1 MIAAEVAAKRSGS
14 ISAGAGSVSHAL
26 GSLGGTSMTGDD
38 ENEIRLAIENHVP
51 VTQSDV
57 KLLLSS
63 LESARSWAKRWKSYA
78 QSRAI
83 VDRAVEAFNEGTIED
98 NWTLS
103 EKLKE
108 MSELLAA
115 SAADQVEAEVRG
127 ARWALEAVAGKLG
140 SITRA
145 GRCIDDA
152 LSLNAE
158 ETCSVARS
166 RMGALGKSTEP

>member
-1 MIAAEVAAKRSGS
+1 
-14 ISAGAGSVSHAL
+14 
-26 GSLGGTSMTGDD
+26 MTGDD

-78 QSRAI
+78 QSRSV
-83 VDRAVEAFNEGTIED
+83 VDRALEAFNDGTIED

-103 EKLKE
+103 EKLKD

-115 SAADQVEAEVRG
+115 SEQASEVRG
-127 ARWALEAVAGKLG
+127 AKWALVAVAGKLG

-145 GRCIDDA
+145 GQCIDDA
-152 LSLNAE
+152 LSLDAE
-158 ETCSVARS
+158 ETCNAARF
-166 RMGALGKSTEP
+166 RAADI

>member
-1 MIAAEVAAKRSGS
+1 
-14 ISAGAGSVSHAL
+14 
-26 GSLGGTSMTGDD
+26 MTGDD

-78 QSRAI
+78 QSRSV
-83 VDRAVEAFNEGTIED
+83 VDRALEAFNDGTIED

-103 EKLKE
+103 EKLKD

-115 SAADQVEAEVRG
+115 SERASEVRG
-127 ARWALEAVAGKLG
+127 AKWALEAVAGKLG

-145 GRCIDDA
+145 GQCIDDA
-152 LSLNAE
+152 LSLDAE
-158 ETCSVARS
+158 ETCNAARF
-166 RMGALGKSTEP
+166 RAADI

>member
-1 MIAAEVAAKRSGS
+1 
-14 ISAGAGSVSHAL
+14 
-26 GSLGGTSMTGDD
+26 MTGDD

-78 QSRAI
+78 QSRSV
-83 VDRAVEAFNEGTIED
+83 VDRALEAFNDGTIED

-103 EKLKE
+103 EKLKD

-115 SAADQVEAEVRG
+115 SEQASEVRG
-127 ARWALEAVAGKLG
+127 AKWALEAVAGKLG

-145 GRCIDDA
+145 GQCIDDA
-152 LSLNAE
+152 LSLDAE
-158 ETCSVARS
+158 ETCNAARF
-166 RMGALGKSTEP
+166 RAADI

>member
-1 MIAAEVAAKRSGS
+1 
-14 ISAGAGSVSHAL
+14 
-26 GSLGGTSMTGDD
+26 MTGDD

-78 QSRAI
+78 QSRSV
-83 VDRAVEAFNEGTIED
+83 VDRALEAFNDGTIED

-103 EKLKE
+103 EKLKD
-108 MSELLAA
+108 MSELLSA
-115 SAADQVEAEVRG
+115 SEQASEVRG
-127 ARWALEAVAGKLG
+127 AKWALEAVAGKLG

-145 GRCIDDA
+145 GQCIDDA
-152 LSLNAE
+152 LSLDAE
-158 ETCSVARS
+158 ETCNAARF
-166 RMGALGKSTEP
+166 RAADI

>member
-1 MIAAEVAAKRSGS
+1 
-14 ISAGAGSVSHAL
+14 
-26 GSLGGTSMTGDD
+26 MTGDD

-78 QSRAI
+78 QSRSV
-83 VDRAVEAFNEGTIED
+83 VDRALEVFNDGTIED

-103 EKLKE
+103 EKLKD

-115 SAADQVEAEVRG
+115 SAASKQAAEVRG
-127 ARWALEAVAGKLG
+127 AKWALEAVAGKLG

-145 GRCIDDA
+145 GQCIDDA
-152 LSLNAE
+152 LSLDAE
-158 ETCSVARS
+158 ETCNAARF
-166 RMGALGKSTEP
+166 RAADI

>member
-1 MIAAEVAAKRSGS
+1 
-14 ISAGAGSVSHAL
+14 
-26 GSLGGTSMTGDD
+26 MTGDD

-78 QSRAI
+78 QSRSV
-83 VDRAVEAFNEGTIED
+83 VDRALEAFNDGTIED

-103 EKLKE
+103 EKLKD

-115 SAADQVEAEVRG
+115 SERASEVRG
-127 ARWALEAVAGKLG
+127 AKWALEAVAGKLG

-145 GRCIDDA
+145 GQCIDDA
-152 LSLNAE
+152 LSLDAE
-158 ETCSVARS
+158 ETCNAARFK
-166 RMGALGKSTEP
+166 AADI

>member
-1 MIAAEVAAKRSGS
+1 
-14 ISAGAGSVSHAL
+14 
-26 GSLGGTSMTGDD
+26 MTGDD

-78 QSRAI
+78 QSRSV
-83 VDRAVEAFNEGTIED
+83 VDRALEAFNDGTIED

-103 EKLKE
+103 EKLKD

-115 SAADQVEAEVRG
+115 SERASEVRG
-127 ARWALEAVAGKLG
+127 AKWALEAVAGKLG

-145 GRCIDDA
+145 GQCIDDA
-152 LSLNAE
+152 LSLDAE
-158 ETCSVARS
+158 ETCNAARF
-166 RMGALGKSTEP
+166 RAAGI